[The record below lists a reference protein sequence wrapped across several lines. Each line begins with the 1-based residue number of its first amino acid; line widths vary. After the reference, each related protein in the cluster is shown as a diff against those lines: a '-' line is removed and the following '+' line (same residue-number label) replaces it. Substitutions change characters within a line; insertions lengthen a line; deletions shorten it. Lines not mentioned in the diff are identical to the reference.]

1 MPHCLLMCVYSRP
14 YLWGLF
20 KGFGWRLLF
29 GGDHANQRYKSLR
42 WQQRKSD
49 VQKYALCGQP
59 MGKKHIRRVNQR
71 GCTTVVLLV

>member
-1 MPHCLLMCVYSRP
+1 MCVYSRP